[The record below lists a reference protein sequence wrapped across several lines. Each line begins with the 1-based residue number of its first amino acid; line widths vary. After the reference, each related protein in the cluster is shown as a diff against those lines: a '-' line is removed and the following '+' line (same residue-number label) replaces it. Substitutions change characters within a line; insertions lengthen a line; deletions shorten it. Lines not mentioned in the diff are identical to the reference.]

1 MICSPIH
8 LDFIMW
14 GNVNIGRLFLKFRLC
29 RDNAIK
35 AGCLGHGV
43 RMGVGGCSH
52 IVWLMIF
59 IFLHFFFLLITRLCS
74 FSCQGAL
81 LLIELQPLVAVSQTG
96 SKGSGDWPCNLVPE
110 HVTSQFLP
118 ISSRNFEVS
127 AGVHSKNILCQG
139 YINVLYIILFNNF

>member
-1 MICSPIH
+1 MPGP
-8 LDFIMW
+8 W
-14 GNVNIGRLFLKFRLC
+14 GEDGGRRLFSH
-29 RDNAIK
+29 
-35 AGCLGHGV
+35 CLAHDF
-43 RMGVGGCSH
+43 H
-52 IVWLMIF
+52 
-59 IFLHFFFLLITRLCS
+59 FLAFFFLLITRLCS

-118 ISSRNFEVS
+118 ISTRNFEVS

>member
-43 RMGVGGCSH
+43 RTGVGGCSH

-59 IFLHFFFLLITRLCS
+59 IFLGFFFFFPFSSPDFALFLAKEHYFSLNCS
-74 FSCQGAL
+74 LWWQFHRQAQKAVVTGRAVLSLNTL
-81 LLIELQPLVAVSQTG
+81 LL
-96 SKGSGDWPCNLVPE
+96 NF
-110 HVTSQFLP
+110 SQFHL
-118 ISSRNFEVS
+118 
-127 AGVHSKNILCQG
+127 GILRSLLVFIQKTF
-139 YINVLYIILFNNF
+139 YVRVL